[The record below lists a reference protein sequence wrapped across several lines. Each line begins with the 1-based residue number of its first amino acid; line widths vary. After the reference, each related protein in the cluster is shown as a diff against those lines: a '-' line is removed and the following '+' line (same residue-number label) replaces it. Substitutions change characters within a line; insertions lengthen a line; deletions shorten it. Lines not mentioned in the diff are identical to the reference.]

1 MADGTRT
8 LSVGNLNWDII
19 QEGLRR
25 IVEVP
30 EDDIAEGLRL
40 LYSKANLKVEPTGA
54 LTAGALLTQ
63 PDVFRGKRVCLVV
76 SGGNVDVDTYVKVLT
91 G

>member
-8 LSVGNLNWDII
+8 LSVGNLNWEII
-19 QEGLRR
+19 REGLRR

-30 EDDIAEGLRL
+30 EENIAEGLRL
-40 LYSKANLKVEPTGA
+40 LYSRANLKVEPTAA
-54 LTAGALLTQ
+54 LTVGAMLTQ
-63 PDVFRGKRVCLVV
+63 PEEFRGKRVCLVV
-76 SGGNVDVDTYVKVLT
+76 SGGNVDVNTYVKVLA